1 MISPTGLIPESLM
14 YREKKNEVIALLQSK
29 AWPGDFKRRV
39 LEGWALTVGLR
50 LRSREFAL
58 MEQSGFDGVNYG
70 RNY

>member
-1 MISPTGLIPESLM
+1 VRANATRLTRVLLMISPTGLIPESLM

-29 AWPGDFKRRV
+29 AWP
-39 LEGWALTVGLR
+39 
-50 LRSREFAL
+50 AL